1 MSWLKFTDN
10 LTKIKDEVANFATE
24 VLAPDLPPDEA
35 GAQALDPNEMK
46 KKEISEQ
53 QIQELTNLCATQDAE
68 LTTLRRQI
76 AELQQSQQIKSIEAS
91 ISGSSSKPNTKSLII
106 KS

>member
-1 MSWLKFTDN
+1 LTTLRRQIAELQQSQQIKSIEASISGSSSKPNTMSWLKFTDN

-68 LTTLRRQI
+68 VSF
-76 AELQQSQQIKSIEAS
+76 E
-91 ISGSSSKPNTKSLII
+91 
-106 KS
+106 